1 MTENLK
7 NYLNLEMVLDYLC
20 TLEHSKYIEDL
31 EDSIL
36 SKMDLAWLDLSDEET
51 AYLDTRDK

>member
-51 AYLDTRDK
+51 AYLDTRNK